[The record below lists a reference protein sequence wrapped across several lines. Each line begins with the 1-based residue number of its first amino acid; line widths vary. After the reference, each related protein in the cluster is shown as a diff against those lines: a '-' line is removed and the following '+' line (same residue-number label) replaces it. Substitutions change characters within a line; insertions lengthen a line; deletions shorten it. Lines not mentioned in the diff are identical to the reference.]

1 MVTYNGL
8 SGKWN
13 VDDDGNYKDGCPML
27 RSVDEKHLMDD
38 IK

>member
-13 VDDDGNYKDGCPML
+13 VDDDGNYKDKCPRL
-27 RSVDEKHLMDD
+27 RSVDE
-38 IK
+38 